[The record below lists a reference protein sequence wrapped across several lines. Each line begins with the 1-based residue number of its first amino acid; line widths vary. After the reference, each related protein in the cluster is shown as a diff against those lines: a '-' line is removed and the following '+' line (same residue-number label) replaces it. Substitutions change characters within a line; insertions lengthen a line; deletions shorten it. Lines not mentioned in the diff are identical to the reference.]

1 MATYGRLVVGS
12 VNGGDSGRVMIFSFS
27 HSSSSLICNIRIPRY
42 KEKEWDIEQLVG
54 SGGMPSS
61 YSATVTALGTTVGV
75 GFQDGISGT
84 KFAIA
89 IILAF
94 IVMYDANGVCN
105 KHVLLNQIVY
115 ALPIEHPLP
124 DNRPLRELLGHNPPQ
139 VATGALLGFLT
150 TTVVH
155 LISQVATMA

>member
-1 MATYGRLVVGS
+1 MAFFTHDQILSNLKFIHLESLCSLTSSPVYWYARLKKSLVVI
-12 VNGGDSGRVMIFSFS
+12 DK
-27 HSSSSLICNIRIPRY
+27 Y

-75 GFQDGISGT
+75 GFQD
-84 KFAIA
+84 
-89 IILAF
+89 
-94 IVMYDANGVCN
+94 
-105 KHVLLNQIVY
+105 VY